1 MKIWLIFE
9 YLLEE
14 GYKLVV
20 LNEEDDASSFLG
32 FIQYFSE
39 KLGANWFEF
48 KKSIEISGILMVE
61 VNFL

>member
-14 GYKLVV
+14 RYKLVI
-20 LNEEDDASSFLG
+20 LDEEDDASSFLG

-39 KLGANWFEF
+39 KLGADRFEF
-48 KKSIEISGILMVE
+48 EKGIEISGILMVE